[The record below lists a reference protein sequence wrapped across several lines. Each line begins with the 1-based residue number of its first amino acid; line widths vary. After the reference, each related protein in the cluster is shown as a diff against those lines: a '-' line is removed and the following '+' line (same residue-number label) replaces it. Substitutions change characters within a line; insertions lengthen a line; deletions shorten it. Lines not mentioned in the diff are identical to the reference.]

1 MKDIQQF
8 NFKGNQF
15 RGLTDEQG
23 DPWFFGK
30 DACGILNIDTNHL
43 RDALDEDEITNLR
56 NPEVWNQP
64 GRARLSSA
72 NPACTSSL

>member
-15 RGLTDEQG
+15 RGLTDNQG
-23 DPWFFGK
+23 TRGSSVRMHATSSTSTQIISVTRSMKTKSQTSVIRRFG
-30 DACGILNIDTNHL
+30 ISP
-43 RDALDEDEITNLR
+43 DEH
-56 NPEVWNQP
+56 P
-64 GRARLSSA
+64 LSSA